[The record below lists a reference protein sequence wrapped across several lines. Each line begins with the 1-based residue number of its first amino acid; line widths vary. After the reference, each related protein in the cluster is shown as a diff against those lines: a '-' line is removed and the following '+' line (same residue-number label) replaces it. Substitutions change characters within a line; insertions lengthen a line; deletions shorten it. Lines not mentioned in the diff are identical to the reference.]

1 MDELIRSLAQSI
13 AHAGPEWAALI
24 IVAVL
29 VVTQVVPAL
38 KEYKTSRLDLERKWQ
53 AAQVELERS
62 REQRKT
68 DDAKRLDQRDQERS
82 RAEGRWLELADHQQ
96 KLQEQT
102 NLVIEGMRAQMEVN
116 NALLAESKDRSREM
130 AGEVHEMHQHLVAGR
145 AGTAR

>member
-1 MDELIRSLAQSI
+1 MDELMKALAQSI

-38 KEYKTSRLDLERKWQ
+38 KEYKTSRLELERERQ

-62 REQRKT
+62 REQRKV

-116 NALLAESKDRSREM
+116 NALLAESKDRSRHM
-130 AGEVHEMHQHLVAGR
+130 ARQVDEMHGIIAHREV
-145 AGTAR
+145 TD